1 MTKTA
6 AGTATRKRLDPQV
19 RRAQIL
25 EEMLRLCANQHFSS
39 ISMRQLAAACDVNM
53 ALLYHYFDNKLS
65 LVHAA
70 LRHAIDDFLV
80 EFDDLPKDVAAPLGA
95 ADVWITATIDAAP
108 RLMRMVKLM
117 SDFSAQ
123 DSRDPQAMAMIDEF
137 YARERQTLQQAII
150 AGMTEGRFRTVDAER
165 TARLTSIA
173 IDGVFFGG
181 PARNDY
187 HYAQNLRDLRN
198 QLLDYLQP

>member
-80 EFDDLPKDVAAPLGA
+80 EFDDLPKDVAAPLGGFVVHA
-95 ADVWITATIDAAP
+95 SF
-108 RLMRMVKLM
+108 MV
-117 SDFSAQ
+117 
-123 DSRDPQAMAMIDEF
+123 
-137 YARERQTLQQAII
+137 
-150 AGMTEGRFRTVDAER
+150 
-165 TARLTSIA
+165 
-173 IDGVFFGG
+173 
-181 PARNDY
+181 
-187 HYAQNLRDLRN
+187 LR
-198 QLLDYLQP
+198 

>member
-6 AGTATRKRLDPQV
+6 TRRRLDPAV
-19 RRAQIL
+19 RRVQIL
-25 EEMLRLCANQHFSS
+25 DEMLRLCANRHFAS

-53 ALLYHYFDNKLS
+53 ALLYHYFDSKEG

-80 EFDDLPKDVAAPLGA
+80 AFDDLPKDTGAPLGA
-95 ADVWITATIDAAP
+95 ADVWFRATAEAAP
-108 RLMRMVKLM
+108 RLTRMVKLM

-123 DSRDPQAMAMIDEF
+123 DSRDARAMEMIDEF
-137 YARERQTLQQAII
+137 YARERETLRQSIE
-150 AGMTEGRFRTVDAER
+150 AGMAEGRFRRVDAER
-165 TARLTSIA
+165 TARLTSMA

-181 PARNDY
+181 PARNDLN
-187 HYAQNLRDLRN
+187 YARNLADLRD
-198 QLLDYLQP
+198 QLLDYLQPPS

>member
-1 MTKTA
+1 
-6 AGTATRKRLDPQV
+6 
-19 RRAQIL
+19 
-25 EEMLRLCANQHFSS
+25 
-39 ISMRQLAAACDVNM
+39 MRQLAAACDVNM

-137 YARERQTLQQAII
+137 YARERQTLQEAII

>member
-1 MTKTA
+1 
-6 AGTATRKRLDPQV
+6 
-19 RRAQIL
+19 
-25 EEMLRLCANQHFSS
+25 MLGLCANQHFSS

-53 ALLYHYFDNKLS
+53 ALVYHYFDSKKG

-70 LRHAIDDFLV
+70 LRYAIDDFLV
-80 EFDDLPKDVAAPLGA
+80 EFDDLPKDVDAPLGA
-95 ADVWITATIDAAP
+95 GDVWIKATMDAAP

-117 SDFSAQ
+117 ADFSAQ
-123 DSRDPQAMAMIDEF
+123 DSRDPDAMAMIDEF
-137 YARERQTLQQAII
+137 YGRERDTLKQAIEDGMA
-150 AGMTEGRFRTVDAER
+150 AGKFRKVNAER

-187 HYAQNLRDLRN
+187 DYVTNLQDLRD
-198 QLLDYLQP
+198 QLLDYLQPG